1 MKNHKKLAW
10 ILSGLILLI
19 IIGLGAFIGLRRNQ
33 PTKAAL
39 PKATATVF
47 FHGWGSS
54 KHAEEQM
61 ANYLVKKKYASSIV
75 VADVDYQG
83 HVKFSG
89 SLASHTR
96 HFIVEVNLQNNKS
109 VSPNGGMTYSQSSN
123 YVASV
128 LSSLKKKWQIKNVNL
143 IAHSMG
149 NLQVIYFIKNHA
161 GSAKYPKINKLVAIA
176 GHYNGIIGMDEP
188 KDISLMANG
197 KPKMMNDT
205 YRDLLSVRKTFPK
218 NIQVMNIYG
227 NYQNNGDGSV
237 NNNSSKSLRYLVQK
251 RASSYQE
258 REVKG
263 YGAQH
268 SRLHENKQV
277 DRILLNFL
285 NS

>member
-19 IIGLGAFIGLRRNQ
+19 IIGLGTFMGLGRNQ
-33 PTKAAL
+33 PTKAAM

-54 KHAEEQM
+54 RRAEEQM

-89 SLASHTR
+89 ILPAKTK

-123 YVASV
+123 YVADV
-128 LSSLKKKWQIKNVNL
+128 LASLKKKWKINNVNL
-143 IAHSMG
+143 VAHSMG

-161 GSAKYPKINKLVAIA
+161 RSKKYPKINKLVAIA

-188 KDISLMANG
+188 KDTSLEANG

-205 YRDLLSVRKTFPK
+205 YRDLLSVRNTFPK
-218 NIQVMNIYG
+218 NIKVMNIYG
-227 NYQNNGDGSV
+227 NYKNHGDGSV

-251 RASSYQE
+251 RAKSYEEQE
-258 REVKG
+258 IRG

-268 SRLHENKQV
+268 SRLHENKEVDQV
-277 DRILLNFL
+277 LLKFL
-285 NS
+285 K

>member
-1 MKNHKKLAW
+1 M
-10 ILSGLILLI
+10 
-19 IIGLGAFIGLRRNQ
+19 GLGRNQ
-33 PTKAAL
+33 PTKAAM

-54 KHAEEQM
+54 RRAEEQM

-89 SLASHTR
+89 ILPAKTK

-123 YVASV
+123 YVADV
-128 LSSLKKKWQIKNVNL
+128 LASLKKKWKINNVNL
-143 IAHSMG
+143 VAHSMG

-161 GSAKYPKINKLVAIA
+161 RSKKYPKINKLVAIA

-188 KDISLMANG
+188 KDTSLEANG

-205 YRDLLSVRKTFPK
+205 YRDLLSVRNTFPK
-218 NIQVMNIYG
+218 NIKVMNIYG
-227 NYQNNGDGSV
+227 NYKNHGDGSV

-251 RASSYQE
+251 RAKSYEEQE
-258 REVKG
+258 IRG

-268 SRLHENKQV
+268 SRLHENKEVDQV
-277 DRILLNFL
+277 LLKFL
-285 NS
+285 K